1 MDAILG
7 TVVENAKRLC
17 YADVAQIHLLE
28 GHSYRLAARSAGLT
42 EEFVD
47 YILRNPILLDRSTLI
62 GRVGLDRRTQ
72 QIVDVLA
79 DPDYGRQDAQLMA
92 GYRTIMGAPMLRDG
106 EVVGALYAVAPNR
119 VEPFNDRAADVLTTF
134 AAQAAIAIR
143 NVDLVR
149 ALEARSAELARNV
162 EQLEALRNVG
172 EAVSSSLDLD
182 RVLHTIVTHA
192 CAALLYGRRIDLRV
206 IDDEAKKF

>member
-1 MDAILG
+1 M
-7 TVVENAKRLC
+7 
-17 YADVAQIHLLE
+17 
-28 GHSYRLAARSAGLT
+28 
-42 EEFVD
+42 
-47 YILRNPILLDRSTLI
+47 
-62 GRVGLDRRTQ
+62 
-72 QIVDVLA
+72 
-79 DPDYGRQDAQLMA
+79 
-92 GYRTIMGAPMLRDG
+92 
-106 EVVGALYAVAPNR
+106 
-119 VEPFNDRAADVLTTF
+119 EPFNDRAADVLTTF

-192 CAALLYGRRIDLRV
+192 VQLSEADGGSIFEYDETKREFRVRAAYVPARS
-206 IDDEAKKF
+206 